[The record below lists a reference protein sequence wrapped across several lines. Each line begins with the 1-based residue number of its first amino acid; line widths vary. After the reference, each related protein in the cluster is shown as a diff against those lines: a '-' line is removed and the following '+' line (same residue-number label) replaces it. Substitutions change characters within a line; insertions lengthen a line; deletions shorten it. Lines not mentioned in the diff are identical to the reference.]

1 MTNPDQCCDGVEA
14 DRGSLGGFPAADGGS
29 ANEGLPPALPGAL
42 ARALRPGYRGEGRGA
57 GQGTLE
63 REAEGCREVVLTL
76 PYPLSANRYWA
87 SRVAKINGVLMPL
100 TYVTSEAKAY
110 KQEVAWLAKCAGVRK
125 PMLGR
130 VAVDVRLYP
139 MRPADWAKRAAKD
152 PLTWDD
158 TVRCIDLDN
167 ARKVLYDALKGVVFE
182 DDKWVRED
190 SAKRMEPDGDARVVV
205 TVRRIAPATLPQA
218 SLL

>member
-1 MTNPDQCCDGVEA
+1 M
-14 DRGSLGGFPAADGGS
+14 
-29 ANEGLPPALPGAL
+29 
-42 ARALRPGYRGEGRGA
+42 
-57 GQGTLE
+57 
-63 REAEGCREVVLTL
+63 EAEAPCEVVLTL

-100 TYVTSEAKAY
+100 TYVTADAKAY
-110 KQEVAWLAKCAGVRK
+110 KQEVAWLAKAAGVRK

-130 VAVDVRLYP
+130 VGVDIQLYP

-152 PLTWDD
+152 PAGWDD

-182 DDKWVRED
+182 DDKWVRQD
-190 SAKRMEPDGDARVVV
+190 SAARMEPDGEARVVV

>member
-1 MTNPDQCCDGVEA
+1 MEREVEA
-14 DRGSLGGFPAADGGS
+14 
-29 ANEGLPPALPGAL
+29 PG
-42 ARALRPGYRGEGRGA
+42 
-57 GQGTLE
+57 
-63 REAEGCREVVLTL
+63 EVVLTL

-100 TYVTSEAKAY
+100 TYVTADAKAY
-110 KQEVAWLAKCAGVRK
+110 KQEVAWLAKAAGVRK

-152 PLTWDD
+152 PLGWDD

-182 DDKWVRED
+182 DDKWVRQD
-190 SAKRMEPDGDARVVV
+190 SAARMEPDGEARVVV
-205 TVRRIAPATLPQA
+205 TVRRIAPAPSPQA

>member
-1 MTNPDQCCDGVEA
+1 MINPDQLHDGHEA
-14 DRGSLGGFPAADGGS
+14 DRGTLGGFPAADAGAGD
-29 ANEGLPPALPGAL
+29 EGLPPAMPGAL
-42 ARALRPGYRGEGRGA
+42 ARALRTGYRGQGRSD
-57 GQGTLE
+57 GQGSL
-63 REAEGCREVVLTL
+63 EAEAHGEVVLTL

-100 TYVTSEAKAY
+100 TYVTADAKAY
-110 KQEVAWLAKCAGVRK
+110 KQEVAWLAKAAGVRK

-130 VAVDVRLYP
+130 VGVDIQLYP

-152 PLTWDD
+152 PAGWDD

-182 DDKWVRED
+182 DDKWVRQD
-190 SAKRMEPDGDARVVV
+190 SAERMEPDGEARVVV
-205 TVRRIAPATLPQA
+205 TVRRISPATLPQA